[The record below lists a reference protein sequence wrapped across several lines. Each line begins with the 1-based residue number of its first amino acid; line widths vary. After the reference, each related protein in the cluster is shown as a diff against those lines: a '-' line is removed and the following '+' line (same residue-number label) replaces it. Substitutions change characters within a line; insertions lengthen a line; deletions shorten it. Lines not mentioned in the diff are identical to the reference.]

1 MKIKLSVDS
10 SRTVLAL
17 LRTNS
22 IIAGMSYIA
31 VRKKNYKTGKI
42 ILFLS
47 FIINIIYS
55 LFFLTFHYKNFKHH
69 DEKIIYYYS
78 PMLFSALY
86 SFILISLYIIY

>member
-1 MKIKLSVDS
+1 MNIKLSIDS
-10 SRTVLAL
+10 STTMLAL

-31 VRKKNYKTGKI
+31 VRKKHYKKGKI
-42 ILFLS
+42 ILLFS
-47 FIINIIYS
+47 FIINIIYTI
-55 LFFLTFHYKNFKHH
+55 FFLTFHYKNFKNH

-86 SFILISLYIIY
+86 SFILISLYFIY

>member
-1 MKIKLSVDS
+1 MNIKLSIDS
-10 SRTVLAL
+10 STTMLAL

-31 VRKKNYKTGKI
+31 VRKNNYNTGKT

-55 LFFLTFHYKNFKHH
+55 LFFLMYHYNNFKNH
-69 DEKIIYYYS
+69 DEKILYYYS
-78 PMLFSALY
+78 PILFSVLY
-86 SFILISLYIIY
+86 AFILISLYIIY

>member
-1 MKIKLSVDS
+1 MNIKLSIDS
-10 SRTVLAL
+10 STTMLAL

-31 VRKKNYKTGKI
+31 VRKNNYKTGKV

-47 FIINIIYS
+47 FVINIIYT
-55 LFFLTFHYKNFKHH
+55 LFFLTFHYKNFKNH

-78 PMLFSALY
+78 PILFSALY

>member
-1 MKIKLSVDS
+1 MNIKLSIDS
-10 SRTVLAL
+10 SRTMLAL

-31 VRKKNYKTGKI
+31 VRKNNYNTGKT

-47 FIINIIYS
+47 FVINIIYT
-55 LFFLTFHYKNFKHH
+55 LFFLTFHYKTFKSH
-69 DEKIIYYYS
+69 DEKIMYYYS
-78 PMLFSALY
+78 PILFSALY